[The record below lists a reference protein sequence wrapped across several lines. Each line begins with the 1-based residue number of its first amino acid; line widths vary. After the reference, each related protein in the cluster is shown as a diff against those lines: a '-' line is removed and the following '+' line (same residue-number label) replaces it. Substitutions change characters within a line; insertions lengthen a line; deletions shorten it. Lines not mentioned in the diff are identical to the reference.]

1 MGIFLGDSSSDADSF
16 AESIDP
22 VWSIDLESESA
33 LVQWDKRTSDYLTEK
48 NRIRNA
54 VARENVIRYRGFY
67 SSIEPTIGGAMQLRQ
82 ERSQFPRIVVNHS
95 QDLVEQKVA
104 NQLKYKPNFDVT
116 PDSGEL
122 SDKQDSIV
130 TKRVLDSVNYWS
142 GLPKQYHKVLRHSII
157 AGQGWL
163 HVFWDKNVGRKTK
176 KTEPLKLFMKDG
188 TTSTIDSPVKIGDV
202 AYKIVPDWSVFL
214 FPAEDIEECP
224 GLMYQYELHTD
235 ELKTLHPDKAHLIVP
250 GKQVYSWNWNSL
262 EDEPK
267 KNHSVVREYFFKSCK
282 YLPGGLHLK
291 FTEDILLEDPSE
303 LDIPCE
309 YIEQDP
315 MGNLPFARL
324 TDVDVEGE
332 VDGYPSFSFIS
343 QMQHIFD
350 KWFTLC
356 HKNIFI
362 FCHPKFVFP
371 RGSVDPQQLSNNSY
385 GVGFTGPVA
394 PQFQTYQPLTQDL
407 LKFGELILGNME
419 KVMRIYGISR
429 GEPPPGTRAAAS
441 LYFYDEQEQ
450 TANGVYKRKFED
462 FTVRVESLKLGL
474 ISKYY
479 PEHPERL
486 IWTLGTSDQWIAE
499 AVDTKKLAKK
509 YTVRI
514 KSASNLPDSKYA
526 RIQALLDIAEQFPNA
541 VTQEHIAEMLDFGQQ
556 EKFLDYARV
565 SIMSAEGENERLM
578 AGDKI
583 LSAEKYEYQIGHWK
597 THVRLAQDPNFRNQS
612 AELQRHVKDHI
623 MGHEALMIELSKNP
637 YYKQQ
642 LMALAQFPLF
652 AVLPPAMPGE
662 TPLPGEGLPVPSSG
676 PQPQQGKGPGRPPGG
691 DNGGGLAKSLTAGDG
706 IEQQPPT

>member
-1 MGIFLGDSSSDADSF
+1 MGIFLGDSDSNADTF

-22 VWSIDLESESA
+22 VWTIDLENENE
-33 LVQWDKRTSDYLTEK
+33 LVQWDKRTSDYLLEK
-48 NRIRNA
+48 NRVRNA
-54 VARENVIRYRGFY
+54 VARENVIRYRGMY
-67 SSIEPTIGGAMQLRQ
+67 SSIEPTIGGAMQLTQ
-82 ERSQFPRIVVNHS
+82 QRSQFPKIVVNHS
-95 QDLVEQKVA
+95 QDLVEQKIA

-130 TKRVLDSVNYWS
+130 VKRLLDSINYWS
-142 GLPKQYHKVLRHSII
+142 GLPKQYHKVLRHSIL
-157 AGQGWL
+157 AGQGWIYIY
-163 HVFWDKNVGRKTK
+163 WDKCIGKTTK
-176 KTEPLKLFMKDG
+176 KTEKIKLFMKDG
-188 TTSTIDSPVKIGDV
+188 STSEVESPVKVGDV
-202 AYKIVPDWSVFL
+202 AYKIIPDWSVFT
-214 FPAEDIEECP
+214 FPADSVEDCP
-224 GLMYQYELHTD
+224 GLMWQYEIHTD
-235 ELKTLHPDKAHLIVP
+235 ELKTLHPDKAHLIIP
-250 GKQVYSWNWNSL
+250 GAQVYSWNWNSL

-267 KNHSVVREYFFKSCK
+267 KNHSIVREYFFKSSK

-291 FTEDILLEDPSE
+291 FTEDVLLQEPE
-303 LDIPCE
+303 EIDIPCE

-343 QMQHIFD
+343 QLQHIFD
-350 KWFTLC
+350 KWITLC
-356 HKNIFI
+356 HKNVFL
-362 FCHPKFVFP
+362 FCHPKYIYP
-371 RGSVDPQQLSNNSY
+371 RNSVDPQQLSNGSY
-385 GVGFTGPVA
+385 GVGYTGPVA
-394 PQFQTYQPLTQDL
+394 PQFQTYQALTQDL
-407 LKFGELILGNME
+407 LKFGDIILGNME

-429 GEPPPGTRAAAS
+429 GNPPPGTRAAAS

-474 ISKYY
+474 VSKYY
-479 PEHPERL
+479 GETPKRL
-486 IWTLGTSDQWIAE
+486 IWTLGRSDEWIAE
-499 AVDTKKLAKK
+499 SVDTKKLAKK

-514 KSASNLPDSKYA
+514 RSASNLPDSKFA
-526 RIQALLDIAEQFPNA
+526 RIQALLDIAQQFPNA

-565 SIMSAEGENERLM
+565 SIMAAEGENERLM
-578 AGDKI
+578 AGEKI
-583 LSAEKYEYQIGHWK
+583 PSAENFEYQIGHWK

-623 MGHEALMIELSKNP
+623 MGHEAIMIELSKNP

-642 LMALAQFPLF
+642 LLSLAQFPLF
-652 AVLPPAMPGE
+652 ASLPPAMPGE
-662 TPLPGEGLPVPSSG
+662 APLPGAGLPVPETG
-676 PQPQQGKGPGRPPGG
+676 VPQESPARRSAGG
-691 DNGGGLAKSLTAGDG
+691 DRGAGLAKSLTAGDG